1 MKILSLVIPCY
12 NEEENLPR
20 LIARCAEKLNQ
31 EDIEVIFVDNG
42 STDKTPDLLTTLLAD
57 YPNGR
62 SVRVEVNQGYGH
74 GILSGLREA
83 EGEIIG
89 WTHADLQTDPADC
102 IKGLDMFKGSKKSK
116 VFIKGKRF
124 GRPFRDVLF
133 SWGMSAFELLFLGK
147 FLYDINAQPT
157 LFHKDF
163 FKSWHHPPHDFS
175 LDLYAHFLAVSQN
188 LTVKRFPVFFG
199 TREAGVGS
207 NDTFKAKL
215 RFSLRA
221 FRFSVNLRKLMRSDL
236 S

>member
-1 MKILSLVIPCY
+1 MKTLSLVIPCY

-20 LIARCAEKLNQ
+20 LIACCAEKLSQ

-42 STDKTPDLLTTLLAD
+42 STDKTPDLLANLLAD
-57 YPNGR
+57 YSNGR

-83 EGEIIG
+83 KGEIIG

-102 IKGLDMFKGSKKSK
+102 IKGLDLFKRSDKSK
-116 VFIKGKRF
+116 IFSKGKRF
-124 GRPFRDVLF
+124 RRPFRDVLF
-133 SWGMSAFELLFLGK
+133 SWGMSAFELLLLGK

-163 FKSWHHPPHDFS
+163 FKSWHNPPHDFS
-175 LDLYAHFLAVSQN
+175 LDLYAYYLAVSQN
-188 LTVKRFPVFFG
+188 LKVKRFPVFFG
-199 TREAGVGS
+199 AREAGVGS
-207 NDTFKAKL
+207 NDTFEAKL

-221 FRFSVNLRKLMRSDL
+221 FRFSVKLRKLMHSDL